1 MTNEGKAVIQQYL
14 INAINNLAHDET
26 DSSFANKVIRAAV
39 KATPKSLTVD
49 TQPVLEYIDKRYP
62 SLNLME
68 DNGRPENIMDM
79 SNKAARIVD
88 ENNKLIIAYHESKM
102 QK

>member
-49 TQPVLEYIDKRYP
+49 TQPVLEYIDKRY
-62 SLNLME
+62 LME